1 MEEGEGSL
9 GIKLSGKKN
18 PADFALWKKSK
29 PGEPQWE
36 SPWGYV
42 NISNKLKLKR
52 QKKNKKKKNEIIFYV
67 ND

>member
-1 MEEGEGSL
+1 LAPWSKGDTKLMEEGEGSL

-42 NISNKLKLKR
+42 RFKYSN
-52 QKKNKKKKNEIIFYV
+52 NY
-67 ND
+67 